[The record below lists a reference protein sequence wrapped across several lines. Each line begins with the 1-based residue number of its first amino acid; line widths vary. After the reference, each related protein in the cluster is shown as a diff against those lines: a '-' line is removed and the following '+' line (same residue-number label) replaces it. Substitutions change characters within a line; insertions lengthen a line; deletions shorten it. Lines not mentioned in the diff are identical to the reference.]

1 MRLIP
6 THLCVPGMRLGK
18 PIFNSEGQ
26 ILVGYQ
32 YQLSQNVIN
41 KLQKMG
47 IEYLHIED
55 THTDDIIIED
65 LIKEET
71 RINLRSTLLHILD
84 RVASTSYDPRTS
96 NGQLY
101 KLCSKSVSMVVD
113 DLQHHDTIM
122 LMNMNVFQSSA
133 YEQHFIQKSMNIC
146 VYATKFGMLEG
157 YNREELDAFSL
168 GALLHDI
175 GNLKIPREILTKK
188 STLSPA
194 EFAEIKK
201 HTEYGFKLLKEEPGI
216 PIEVAYCAMQHHERI
231 NGTGYLHGLKGD
243 EIHPYAQWIG
253 LFDTYDSLTHPRAHR
268 EAMLPHQAIEVL
280 YGGAGT
286 LFDIHKVRQ
295 FRNRVALFPIGL
307 SVELNSGETGIV
319 SKINNEFKHRP
330 VVRVLRNPYGEPLKQ
345 PYEIDLS
352 RHLNIMI
359 FRVGEAV
366 GTK

>member
-1 MRLIP
+1 M
-6 THLCVPGMRLGK
+6 CVPGMRLGK
-18 PIFNSEGQ
+18 PIFSSEGQ

-32 YQLSQNVIN
+32 YQLTQNVIN

-55 THTDDIIIED
+55 TQTDDIIIED

-71 RINLRSTLLHILD
+71 RVNLRSTLLHILD

-101 KLCSKSVSMVVD
+101 KLCSKSVSMVVE
-113 DLQHHDTIM
+113 DLQHHETIM
-122 LMNMNVFQSSA
+122 LMNMNVFQSNA
-133 YEQHFIQKSMNIC
+133 YEQHYIQKSMNIC

-157 YNREELDAFSL
+157 YSGEELDAFSL

-175 GNLKIPREILTKK
+175 GNLKVPREILTKQA
-188 STLSPA
+188 TLSPA
-194 EFAEIKK
+194 EYAEIKK
-201 HTEYGFKLLKEEPGI
+201 HTEYGFKLLREEPGI
-216 PIEVAYCAMQHHERI
+216 PIEVAHCAMQHHERI
-231 NGTGYLHGLKGD
+231 NGTGYPHGLKGD

-268 EAMLPHQAIEVL
+268 EAMLPHQAIEIL

-319 SKINNEFKHRP
+319 SKVNNDFKHRP
-330 VVRVLRNPYGEPLKQ
+330 VIRVLRNPYGEPLKQ

-352 RHLNIMI
+352 KHLNIMI

-366 GTK
+366 GNK